1 MSVNVVRLQRRQLPS
16 QSDLPSIPPAF
27 IIGLC
32 CADFDLNLQVRTN
45 CCVFP
50 TDHSFNCVKKN
61 VSIPHVLSCAMMA
74 IVQCEKQS
82 SSIDMQC
89 PSTFDPQLWING
101 SSTSSMDVKG
111 EQ

>member
-1 MSVNVVRLQRRQLPS
+1 
-16 QSDLPSIPPAF
+16 
-27 IIGLC
+27 
-32 CADFDLNLQVRTN
+32 
-45 CCVFP
+45 
-50 TDHSFNCVKKN
+50 
-61 VSIPHVLSCAMMA
+61 MMA